1 MLLET
6 ERLICEPAAPGHRDF
21 AVELFGNPEVARW
34 IWPEGRDGPDAIGPR
49 TPEQAEQL
57 LRRFVADW
65 EANGFGWWCVR
76 ERASGMPVGEVVVQ
90 RATVDGAPVVEVGWM
105 LLPAYWGRGYATEAG
120 RAVIDIARKG
130 LRLPKLSAGHFT
142 DNPASGRVLE
152 KLGFRPIGRI
162 AARYSAGRGAA
173 APCKLFEF
181 DLTAEAK
188 TEAKEA
194 PVRDTMAACA

>member
-1 MLLET
+1 MFARTKRLLLRPGWAQDAPALFRAIADEGIVRNLARPPWPYRLEDAEAFLAA
-6 ERLICEPAAPGHRDF
+6 ERKPHEPALLIFRRTDADP
-21 AVELFGNPEVARW
+21 EL
-34 IWPEGRDGPDAIGPR
+34 IGSI
-49 TPEQAEQL
+49 
-57 LRRFVADW
+57 
-65 EANGFGWWCVR
+65 GFGRGTDGER
-76 ERASGMPVGEVVVQ
+76 EFGYWIARAH
-90 RATVDGAPVVEVGWM
+90 
-105 LLPAYWGRGYATEAG
+105 WGRGYATEAG

-130 LRLPKLSAGHFT
+130 LRLPNLSAGHFT

-194 PVRDTMAACA
+194 PVRETMAACA

>member
-6 ERLICEPAAPGHRDF
+6 ERLTCEPAAPEHRDF

-76 ERASGMPVGEVVVQ
+76 ERARGEPVGEVVVQ

-120 RAVIDIARKG
+120 RAALGYGFETAG
-130 LRLPKLSAGHFT
+130 LDEIVAFTLPHNRASRGVMERLGMTYDREFEHVGLPHVLYRLGH
-142 DNPASGRVLE
+142 PGRMQ
-152 KLGFRPIGRI
+152 P
-162 AARYSAGRGAA
+162 
-173 APCKLFEF
+173 
-181 DLTAEAK
+181 
-188 TEAKEA
+188 
-194 PVRDTMAACA
+194 